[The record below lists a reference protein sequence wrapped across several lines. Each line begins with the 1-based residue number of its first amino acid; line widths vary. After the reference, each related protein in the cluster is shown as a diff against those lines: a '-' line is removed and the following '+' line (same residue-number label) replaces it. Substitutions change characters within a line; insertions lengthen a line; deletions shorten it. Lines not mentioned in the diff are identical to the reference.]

1 MDKKTIEK
9 DLKAAISS
17 KLKQL
22 RTKIDISLEQFA
34 ETVNMDFSSFHQI
47 YSGKTLPRLS
57 TLWQIS
63 VLYNVPIQNWFKDL
77 DEKHKTVLNNKGL
90 GVFMLH
96 NFNKL
101 QQNEKE
107 FLVKLLVKA
116 NTKTRKHKH

>member
-1 MDKKTIEK
+1 MDKKIIER
-9 DLKAAISS
+9 DLKIAISN

-34 ETVNMDFSSFHQI
+34 EICGMDFSSFHQI

-63 VLYNVPIQNWFKDL
+63 HLYDLPIQDWFKDL
-77 DEKHKTVLNNKGL
+77 NNKNKTCLNNKGL
-90 GVFMLH
+90 NMLLLH

-101 QQNEKE
+101 QQGEKE
-107 FLVKLLVKA
+107 FLVKLLIKA
-116 NTKTRKHKH
+116 NSKIRKHKH